1 MGPVALSRSVDEDAA
16 VSPLRE
22 VHAPAA
28 YQYRIAPH
36 ALGGIRK
43 RVFDIVAAGAG
54 LVALSPFL
62 LLIALIVRWD
72 SDGPAL
78 YRQARTGFRGRS
90 FRILKFRT
98 MHAMEQG
105 RGVVQARPGD
115 SRITRVGRW
124 LRSSS
129 IDELPQLI
137 NVLMGDMSLVGPRP
151 HAIRHDHD
159 FLSFDRQYPR
169 RFLARPGITGLAQIN
184 GARGVTETPEQVER
198 RLELDLAY
206 VEQWSFARDL
216 WILLCT
222 VRVLFGDR
230 NAC

>member
-1 MGPVALSRSVDEDAA
+1 MGRVALSHSAGNDAA
-16 VSPLRE
+16 VAPLRQ

-28 YQYRIAPH
+28 YQYRLASR
-36 ALGGIRK
+36 AVGGVGK
-43 RVFDIVAAGAG
+43 RIFDIAASGAG
-54 LVALSPFL
+54 LIVLAPFL
-62 LLIALIVRWD
+62 LLVGLIVRLD

-78 YRQARTGFRGRS
+78 YLQSRTGFRGRS
-90 FRILKFRT
+90 FKILKFRT
-98 MHAMEQG
+98 MHAMEHG

-115 SRITRVGRW
+115 ARITRVGGW
-124 LRSSS
+124 LRNTS

-159 FLSFDRQYPR
+159 FLSVDRQYPR

-198 RLELDLAY
+198 RLELDLDY